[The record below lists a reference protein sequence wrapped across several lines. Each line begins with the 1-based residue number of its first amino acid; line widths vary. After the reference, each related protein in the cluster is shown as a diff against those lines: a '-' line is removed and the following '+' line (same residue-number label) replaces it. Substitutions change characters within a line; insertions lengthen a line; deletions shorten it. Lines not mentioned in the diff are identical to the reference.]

1 MKLEIFENS
10 SSFTFVG
17 GVQIDDRELKQIKTV
32 ICQDLVS
39 ATPKNKTV
47 WEDSIICEKTSA
59 FTDCEIREGILIN
72 WYLNYKIV

>member
-1 MKLEIFENS
+1 M
-10 SSFTFVG
+10 G

-59 FTDCEIREGILIN
+59 FTDWDQGRNSDKLVFK
-72 WYLNYKIV
+72 LYKIV